1 MKKLSPFLAASFFL
15 LIVLAEGFRLEFPV
29 NQLQASLSTQENN
42 PRFHHFTVA
51 TADHS
56 SFWDEA
62 LNPYPVFHTVIQERP
77 RESIITYTVQAGDT
91 VFDIA
96 KRFGITPETIMWSNP
111 DLEDNPDWLPVGME
125 IIILPVSGV
134 YHTVKAGDTVEKLAK
149 EYKVDP
155 SVIINFPLNNL
166 RPPYELIPGQK
177 IIVPGG
183 EKPYK
188 PKIVRHYTGPIPPGA
203 AKGTGRFSWPI
214 DGALYITQYYWR
226 LHRAID
232 LGVPEGTPVY
242 AADSGF
248 VVYAG
253 WNDQGY
259 GKLVI
264 IDHRNGFMTYYAHL
278 SVIKVDVGMSVHK
291 GQIIGLSGNTG
302 KSTGPHLH
310 FEIRL
315 NGVPR
320 NPLGFLP

>member
-1 MKKLSPFLAASFFL
+1 MKRFPPFLAAGLFL
-15 LIVLAEGFRLEFPV
+15 FLALTQLLRTGSPEVAYSNEFSSTPLAATSNPV
-29 NQLQASLSTQENN
+29 AKG
-42 PRFHHFTVA
+42 
-51 TADHS
+51 S
-56 SFWDEA
+56 SWDFS
-62 LNPYPVFHTVIQERP
+62 LNPNPVFHTVIQEKP
-77 RESIITYTVQAGDT
+77 RDRVITYTVQAGDT

-125 IIILPVSGV
+125 IVILPVSGV

-155 SVIINFPLNNL
+155 SAIINYPLNNL
-166 RPPYELIPGQK
+166 KPPYELTPGQK
-177 IIVPGG
+177 LIIPGG

-232 LGVPEGTPVY
+232 IGVPEGTPVY

-278 SVIKVDVGMSVHK
+278 SVVKVDVGMSVHK

-302 KSTGPHLH
+302 RSSGPHLH